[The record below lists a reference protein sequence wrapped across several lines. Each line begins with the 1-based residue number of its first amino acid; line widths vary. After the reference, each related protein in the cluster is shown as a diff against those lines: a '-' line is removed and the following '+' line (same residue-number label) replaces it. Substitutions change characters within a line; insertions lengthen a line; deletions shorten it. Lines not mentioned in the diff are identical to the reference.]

1 MEKKP
6 EIKVAPSLLSADFSA
21 LGSEIQK
28 AEAAGAD
35 MLHVDVMD
43 GHFVDNITLGPV
55 VVKGMKKAAKVPL
68 ISHLMI
74 ENPEKYVESFAQAGS
89 DMIIFH
95 IEAIKNAEAIIKKIH
110 SLGKKAG
117 VSIRPKTPIKT
128 IENIVN
134 LLDEVLVMTVE
145 PGFGGQKFMTE
156 PAEKISE
163 IRKIY
168 KGDIGVDGGINLET
182 AKLVIDK
189 GANVL
194 IAGSFLFGS
203 NDMKSLIEKLKVL

>member
-1 MEKKP
+1 MEKKLK
-6 EIKVAPSLLSADFSA
+6 IKIAPSLLSADFSC
-21 LGSEIQK
+21 LGAEIKK

-55 VVKGMKKAAKVPL
+55 VVKGMRKAARVPL

-168 KGDIGVDGGINLET
+168 AGDIGVDGGINLET

>member
-1 MEKKP
+1 MEKKLK
-6 EIKVAPSLLSADFSA
+6 IKIAPSLLSADFSC
-21 LGSEIQK
+21 LGAEIKK

-55 VVKGMKKAAKVPL
+55 VVKGMRKAARVPL